1 MRRVAAAKWFGL
13 VDRGRESSRPGAGA
27 TWPPVG
33 GGPGHGSPGAAKA
46 FHHECP
52 SRVWRVIAD
61 DEKPGSIIDPGDGTA
76 VCCRDYPTRPPRR
89 PSRSRTG
96 RRTLV
101 AAEPRWWLQ
110 CMSALLSRPW
120 PGRDAVATDASR
132 VAARCGSP
140 TFVPVEAAVVNRLAG
155 PEPSRPTKRSLERML
170 WKSAVEE
177 VGEPGGSGPCAAP
190 DLARGLS
197 APVPDEPRGDRDAP
211 PRLGPTGAARPAT
224 RSGSVLTESGCAE
237 RGGAGSGGHSVPS
250 PCRRAPIATSG
261 CYDSPGSMWLNR
273 TACRREARSTT
284 GWTSIASTRWRASS
298 PTRAAGGGWSAGA
311 SEGWP
316 ARWRSRRRRSPTAA
330 RAGGTIAPSTA
341 SVAARPESRATP
353 PPAGRRRWPPNRGS
367 HTTA

>member
-190 DLARGLS
+190 DLAQRLFS
-197 APVPDEPRGDRDAP
+197 PVPDEPRGDRDAP
-211 PRLGPTGAARPAT
+211 PRPRPDRSGAPGHTLRKRSYRVRVRGARRCRIRRPQRAVALPEGPDRDIRLLRLARLHVTQPNSLPT
-224 RSGSVLTESGCAE
+224 RSEVDDRMDEHRFDAL
-237 RGGAGSGGHSVPS
+237 
-250 PCRRAPIATSG
+250 
-261 CYDSPGSMWLNR
+261 
-273 TACRREARSTT
+273 AR
-284 GWTSIASTRWRASS
+284 
-298 PTRAAGGGWSAGA
+298 
-311 SEGWP
+311 
-316 ARWRSRRRRSPTAA
+316 
-330 RAGGTIAPSTA
+330 
-341 SVAARPESRATP
+341 
-353 PPAGRRRWPPNRGS
+353 
-367 HTTA
+367 